1 MKLINIGFGSM
12 VAADRLLAIVAPD
25 SAPIKRVIQEARD
38 RGMLI
43 DASFG
48 RKTKAV
54 ILMDTDH
61 VILSAIPSETIG
73 ARWMDVQDVKMEGET
88 RARENSLSF
97 PALPALERARFWAS

>member
-1 MKLINIGFGSM
+1 
-12 VAADRLLAIVAPD
+12 
-25 SAPIKRVIQEARD
+25 
-38 RGMLI
+38 MLI

-73 ARWMDVQDVKMEGET
+73 ARWMDTKEAEMEE
-88 RARENSLSF
+88 E
-97 PALPALERARFWAS
+97 P

>member
-12 VAADRLLAIVAPD
+12 VAANRVLAVVAPD

-43 DASFG
+43 DASYG

-61 VILSAIPSETIG
+61 VILSALTPEVLA
-73 ARWMDVQDVKMEGET
+73 ARWEDTKE
-88 RARENSLSF
+88 ENDG
-97 PALPALERARFWAS
+97 

>member
-73 ARWMDVQDVKMEGET
+73 ARWMDVQDVEMEEET
-88 RARENSLSF
+88 
-97 PALPALERARFWAS
+97 